1 MWVRVRCGPLHKG
14 TALAILFFLVFL
26 EGARLISSSRLC
38 FILWNSLLLQGLPLN
53 LGIQQPSLVPLF
65 RGQGV
70 PGGEGGGQ
78 HVPNKQPVNDEE
90 CTNQRV
96 LKVASVQF

>member
-1 MWVRVRCGPLHKG
+1 MG
-14 TALAILFFLVFL
+14 TSQVWASAQGHCFGHTVFL
-26 EGARLISSSRLC
+26 GVSGRRWAH
-38 FILWNSLLLQGLPLN
+38 FLLQALLHPLELIAAAGSAPEPGVTAAKPGASV
-53 LGIQQPSLVPLF
+53 LGA
-65 RGQGV
+65 GGGA
-70 PGGEGGGQ
+70 GGEGGGQ

>member
-1 MWVRVRCGPLHKG
+1 MLFRSLHKG

-78 HVPNKQPVNDEE
+78 HVLNKQPVNDEE